1 MKYFLILLT
10 AILISSCTGL
20 NNSEFEEKYSGF
32 EQIKPQSCNVIVS
45 SLGNEKVEE
54 ACSEFKEG
62 DYFVVSLE
70 ENQSCFSVSFV
81 YTFENEVSFKYLGFK
96 NIPITNKY
104 FRVQTAEIVYDDFE
118 FIRDF
123 VEFND
128 VTTPQ
133 YLEIEQ
139 EGSLLKFYFAKL
151 YEPENFAISE
161 NYLNCSFEEIVFYGL
176 QN

>member
-10 AILISSCTGL
+10 AILISSCTAL
-20 NNSEFEEKYSGF
+20 NNSEFEEIYSGY
-32 EQIKPQSCNVIVS
+32 EQIIPQSCKVIVS
-45 SLGNEKVEE
+45 SLESENVEE
-54 ACSEFKEG
+54 TCSEFKEG
-62 DYFVVSLE
+62 DFFVVSLK
-70 ENQSCFSVSFV
+70 ENQSCFNVSFV
-81 YTFENEVSFKYLGFK
+81 YTFENEISFKYLGFK
-96 NIPITNKY
+96 NIPVTNKY

-161 NYLNCSFEEIVFYGL
+161 NYLNCSFEELVFYGE
-176 QN
+176 QK

>member
-1 MKYFLILLT
+1 MKYFLILLIT
-10 AILISSCTGL
+10 ILISSCTGL
-20 NNSEFEEKYSGF
+20 NNSEFEEIYSGY
-32 EQIKPQSCNVIVS
+32 EQIIPQSCRVIVS
-45 SLGNEKVEE
+45 SLESENVEE

-123 VEFND
+123 LEFEDINK
-128 VTTPQ
+128 PQ
-133 YLEIEQ
+133 YFTIEQ
-139 EGSLLKFYFAKL
+139 EGKLLKFYFAKL

-161 NYLNCSFEEIVFYGL
+161 TSLNCSFEELVFYGE
-176 QN
+176 QK